1 MVVILDRGWFESCPS
16 SPGRSSFADDPDARS
31 MSHDLVIR
39 GGRVADGSGS
49 PSFEADVAVDD
60 GRITAIGSVDDR
72 GREEIDAE
80 GHVVTPG
87 FVDGH
92 THLDAQVMWDP
103 LGTSSCYHGVTTV
116 VMGNCGFTLAPARP
130 NERELVVRNLERAED
145 ISPAALAAGLDWD
158 WQTFAEYL
166 DAVERRPKG
175 INFAAQ
181 IGHSALRTWAMGQR
195 AFEEEASAADLAV
208 MRRELLDAMEAG
220 AVGFTTSCIDQ
231 HETSDDRPVASRLA
245 SWGEVC
251 ELVGVLHDFGVGVFE
266 IAPGYNDRGIDDATR
281 ARRMQ
286 DLHDLAVGSGV
297 PTTFGVGLGRQP
309 VLDMIDRIAADGGT
323 VFGQTHCRGIR
334 VLLSF
339 LARMP
344 FDVLPG
350 WKPVRALPSAEQLQA
365 LRDPQ
370 CRAALVDEANH
381 ADYGRAIG
389 AEAPAPDW
397 SRMRVHDDPVL
408 PNPTIAEL
416 ASARGADP
424 IDVVIDL
431 AIDSDLHQFFTQGL
445 YDAPDDAIL
454 TSLQHPNT
462 VMTFSDSGAHVSQIS
477 DCSIQTH
484 LLAYWVREKQ
494 AFTFEEAVR
503 MLSHEPAR
511 RWAFTD
517 RGLVREGFVADLNV
531 IDPARVAPIMPTV
544 EHDLPAAARR
554 LVQRSTGIRATV
566 VHGEPVLCD
575 GEPTGRLGGQLLR
588 NGRHA
593 PVHGSA
599 ASQSA

>member
-1 MVVILDRGWFESCPS
+1 
-16 SPGRSSFADDPDARS
+16 

-39 GGRVADGSGS
+39 GGWVADGSGS
-49 PSFEADVAVDD
+49 PSYRADVGVDE
-60 GRITAIGSVDDR
+60 GRITAIGRIREPGS
-72 GREEIDAE
+72 EEIDAE

-130 NERELVVRNLERAED
+130 GARELVVRNLERAED
-145 ISPAALAAGLDWD
+145 ISPDALAAGLEWD
-158 WQTFAEYL
+158 WETFAEYL

-181 IGHSALRTWAMGQR
+181 IGHSALRTWAMGER
-195 AFEEEASAADLAV
+195 AFEEEANADDLAL
-208 MRRELLDAMEAG
+208 MRRELQDAMEAG
-220 AVGFTTSCIDQ
+220 AIGFTTSRIDQ
-231 HETSDDRPVASRLA
+231 HATSDDRPVASRLA
-245 SWGEVC
+245 SWDEVC
-251 ELVGVLHDFGVGVFE
+251 QLVGVLQDLGTGVFE
-266 IAPGYNDRGIDDATR
+266 ITPGYNNRDLDEAGRVAV
-281 ARRMQ
+281 MQ
-286 DLHDLAVGSGV
+286 ELHELVVSSGV

-309 VLDMIDRIAADGGT
+309 ILDMIDRIAADGGR

-344 FDVLPG
+344 FDALPM
-350 WKPVRALPSAEQLQA
+350 WKPVRALPPDEQLRV

-370 CRAALVDEANH
+370 RRAELVYEANH

-389 AEAPAPDW
+389 AEAPAPNW
-397 SRMRVHDDPVL
+397 TWMRVHDDPVL

-416 ASARGADP
+416 AAARGADP
-424 IDVVIDL
+424 VDVVIDL
-431 AIDSDLHQFFTQGL
+431 AIETDLHQFFTQGL
-445 YDAPDDAIL
+445 YDAPDDALYHGI
-454 TSLQHPNT
+454 THPNT

-477 DCSIQTH
+477 DSSIQTH

-494 AFTFEEAVR
+494 AFTFEQAVR
-503 MLSHEPAR
+503 MLSYEPAT
-511 RWAFTD
+511 RWGFTD

-531 IDPARVAPIMPTV
+531 IDPARVAPLMPTV
-544 EHDLPAAARR
+544 EHDLPAGAKR
-554 LVQRSTGIRATV
+554 LVQRSAGIRATV
-566 VHGEPVLCD
+566 VHGEAVLRD
-575 GEPTGRLGGQLLR
+575 GEPTGNLSGQLLR
-588 NGRHA
+588 NRR
-593 PVHGSA
+593 
-599 ASQSA
+599 